1 MDDNAIFY
9 LLVLAAAVAVV
20 FLWAQKTEEI
30 KQNESEQ
37 QRQLAKRLVTETI
50 KKKQY
55 SRTSKRDEN

>member
-30 KQNESEQ
+30 QQNESEQ

>member
-9 LLVLAAAVAVV
+9 LLVVAAAVAVV

-30 KQNESEQ
+30 TQNESEQ

>member
-1 MDDNAIFY
+1 MDDNAILY